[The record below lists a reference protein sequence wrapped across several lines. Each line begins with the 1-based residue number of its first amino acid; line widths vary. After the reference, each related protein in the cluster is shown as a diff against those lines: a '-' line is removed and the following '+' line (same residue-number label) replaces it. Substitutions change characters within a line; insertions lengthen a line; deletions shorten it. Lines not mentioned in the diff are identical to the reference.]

1 MLLLN
6 RWLRAEGLAEAGARG
21 DMEVRRVQGEL
32 DRGMELMNDRKGYIG
47 DPVVCGHYL
56 EGWTKLQA

>member
-1 MLLLN
+1 
-6 RWLRAEGLAEAGARG
+6 
-21 DMEVRRVQGEL
+21 MEVRRVQGEL